1 MTSTNHIK
9 HITRKLENCVAI
21 MAYNFLRH
29 LALRAPGHIFDML
42 ADYHRNS
49 MGILNRAVICLF
61 SDWPP

>member
-9 HITRKLENCVAI
+9 HITRKLDNCVAI
-21 MAYNFLRH
+21 VAHNFLRH

-42 ADYHRNS
+42 VDCHRNS
-49 MGILNRAVICLF
+49 MGIFNRAVICLF